1 MVTKKNRKN
10 VINTDRLDEDLA
22 LLEEML
28 KEEMY
33 ERSEKRLYDY
43 IVNFWNTFEP
53 SVFKNNWHIECI
65 AEHVQA
71 ALDRKLRRICICI
84 PPRSSKSIISSI
96 CFPTWALI
104 RNPHE
109 KFWLMSHTSKLFVQ
123 NIVYAR
129 RILEHPTYKD
139 RWCDAKN
146 TDHYKFSLSTDVNTK
161 TRIDTNQGG
170 YILGGSPTSGALGMG
185 YSIAVLDD
193 ILDSEKA
200 NNPTEI
206 ENINNWYKQTFM
218 NRSND
223 VKTDV
228 VIIVMQRLNSK
239 DLCDY
244 VNRTYGEQG
253 WFNLVLPAKYDPAR
267 TFISPIG
274 WNDKRTIKN
283 QLLDKERLTD
293 EFLALQAKDPII
305 YNTRYQQD
313 PDADSDGNLLKA
325 EYIQECINKPQKY
338 TALITVWDLSFSDSP
353 EGSYTVG
360 LVVGKVEDEY
370 YVIDMFRKQC
380 AIPEQLDAIRHM
392 KKKYPKA
399 VIGIERRANGH
410 AAMSL
415 LQREIK
421 DIYAIEPRVFGGD
434 KEQRFNSIVP
444 YFRDRKIFIYN
455 PLKHDI
461 SLEDT
466 FSADAIKRE
475 LKSFPIGSTDDIVD
489 CLSYAVQWLAEYAA
503 TTYGLITKGE
513 KIRLGEEDYIN
524 ANARIINRSVNALE
538 SLFNIENLPNRD
550 DLINIRW

>member
-1 MVTKKNRKN
+1 MVRKKVSNE
-10 VINTDRLDEDLA
+10 IMTERLDEDLM

-28 KEEMY
+28 KEDMY

-43 IVNFWNTFEP
+43 IINFWNTFEP
-53 SVFKNNWHIECI
+53 AAFKNNWHIECI
-65 AEHVQA
+65 SEHIQA
-71 ALDRKLRRICICI
+71 ALSRQIRRLTISI

-96 CFPTWALI
+96 CFPTWSFI
-104 RNPHE
+104 TNPHE
-109 KFWLMSHTSKLFVQ
+109 KFWLMSHSSKLFIQ

-129 RILEHPTYKD
+129 RILEHPLYKE
-139 RWCDAKN
+139 RWCDPKN
-146 TDHYKFSLSTDVNTK
+146 KEHYKYSLSTDVNTK
-161 TRIDTNQGG
+161 TRIDTSAGG

-200 NNPTEI
+200 NNPVEI
-206 ENINNWYKQTFM
+206 ENVNNWYKQTFM

-223 VKTDV
+223 VNTDV
-228 VIIVMQRLNSK
+228 IIIVMQRLSSS
-239 DLCDY
+239 DICDY
-244 VNRTYGEQG
+244 VNRNYGEQD
-253 WFNLVLPAKYDPAR
+253 WFNLVLPAKYDPER

-283 QLLDKERLTD
+283 QLLDKERLPD
-293 EFLALQAKDPII
+293 SFLAMQAKDPVI

-313 PDADSDGNLLKA
+313 PDAASDGNLLKA
-325 EYIQECINKPQKY
+325 EYLQECTDKPQKY

-380 AIPEQLDAIRHM
+380 AIPEQLDAIRLM

-399 VIGIERRANGH
+399 VVGIERRANGH

-421 DIYAIEPRVFGGD
+421 DIYAIEPRLFGGH

-461 SLEDT
+461 SIEPT
-466 FSADAIKRE
+466 FSCETIKRE

-489 CLSYAVQWLAEYAA
+489 CISYAVQWLSEYA
-503 TTYGLITKGE
+503 TTYGMITKGE
-513 KIRLGEEDYIN
+513 RIELGEEDYL
-524 ANARIINRSVNALE
+524 ARNRSKILQADYSETFFDLDRLA
-538 SLFNIENLPNRD
+538 SRTDLMNIQ
-550 DLINIRW
+550 W